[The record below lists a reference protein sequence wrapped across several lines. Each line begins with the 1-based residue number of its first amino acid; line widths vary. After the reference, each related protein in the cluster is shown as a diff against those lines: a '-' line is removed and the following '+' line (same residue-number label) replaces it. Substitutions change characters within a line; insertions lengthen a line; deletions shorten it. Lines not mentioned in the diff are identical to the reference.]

1 MCSGVNAMSDRR
13 SVVLDGSSLPPK
25 ALIGGKAWS
34 IARMRQLGLPV
45 PPAFCLTTQL
55 CQEFHASGRTLPADV
70 ADMVTQG
77 VHLLEEETGRTFG
90 GTDRPLLVSV
100 RSGAAVSMP
109 GMMDTVLNLGMND
122 EIELALARES
132 GDSAYARDTHR
143 RFLLQY
149 ARIVLRT
156 RLYVEED
163 VDVATIRAHAE
174 EEAGEAVPEDATQ
187 QLLRTVAAVFD
198 SWDSPRAKAYR
209 RHWAVEGDGT
219 AVTVQAMVF
228 GNLDDR
234 SGTGVLFTR
243 NPLTGGAEMYGEY
256 LPRGQGEDVVSGEH
270 DPLPL
275 SALSDELPDVHHEL
289 LAAGRTLEEQAADAQ
304 DIEFT
309 VQHGRLFLLQARTA
323 KRSPD
328 AAVRM
333 AVDMVDEGLIDV
345 DEALHRLTT
354 DQVRTLLRP
363 TLAGDV
369 RDAATVLAT
378 GEPACP
384 GVASGVVVLDSDKAE
399 GRAADGEQVILARPT
414 TSPDDVHG
422 MISAQG
428 VVTELGGS
436 TSHAAVVSRALGRPC
451 VVGCGEGILQGLAD
465 RCVTV
470 DGTAGAVYDG
480 ILPTQ
485 QTTAD
490 EHPGLSRMLQWAVER
505 SPLTVLFPDD
515 PAVPDDTVDL
525 DAHSVDDPSG
535 IAEALAGATSAKGSV
550 LSTDEGVR
558 AALAAGVTTLVL
570 RPRLPA
576 LIAALPP
583 RAVDPEP
590 TSPHV

>member
-1 MCSGVNAMSDRR
+1 MSDRR

-34 IARMRQLGLPV
+34 IARMRQIALPV

-55 CQEFHASGRTLPADV
+55 CQEFHAGGRTLPADV
-70 ADMVTQG
+70 ADMITQG
-77 VHLLEEETGRTFG
+77 VDLLEQETGRTFG
-90 GTDRPLLVSV
+90 GTEHPLLVSV

-122 EIELALARES
+122 EIERALARES
-132 GDSAYARDTHR
+132 GDPAYASDTHR

-156 RLYVEED
+156 RLYVD
-163 VDVATIRAHAE
+163 ADADVATIRAHAQ
-174 EEAGEAVPEDATQ
+174 EEAGEPIPEDATQ
-187 QLLRTVAAVFD
+187 QLLRAVAAVFD
-198 SWDSPRAKAYR
+198 SWNSPRAKAYR
-209 RHWAVEGDGT
+209 RHWEVEGAGT

-228 GNLDDR
+228 GNLDDH

-243 NPLTGGAEMYGEY
+243 NPLTGDGEMYGEY

-275 SALSDELPDVHHEL
+275 SALSEELPDVHDEL
-289 LAAGRTLEEQAADAQ
+289 LAAGRTLEQQAADAQ
-304 DIEFT
+304 DVEFT

-363 TLAGDV
+363 TLAPEV
-369 RDAATVLAT
+369 RDGATVLAS
-378 GEPACP
+378 GESACP
-384 GVASGVVVLDSDKAE
+384 GVASGVVVLDSDEAE
-399 GRAADGEQVILARPT
+399 RRASEGEEVILARPT

-428 VVTELGGS
+428 VITELGGS

-451 VVGCGEGILQGLAD
+451 VVGCGEGILQELAD
-465 RCVTV
+465 RPVSV
-470 DGTAGAVYDG
+470 DGTAGAIYDG

-490 EHPGLSRMLQWAVER
+490 EHPGLSRMLQWAIER

-515 PAVPDDTVDL
+515 PAVPEDTVDL
-525 DAHSVDDPSG
+525 DAHAVDDPTN
-535 IAEALAGATSAKGSV
+535 IADALGGSTSARGSI
-550 LSTDEGVR
+550 LATDDGVR
-558 AALAAGVTTLVL
+558 AALAAGATTLVL

-576 LIAALPP
+576 LLTALSP
-583 RAVDPEP
+583 REVDPEP